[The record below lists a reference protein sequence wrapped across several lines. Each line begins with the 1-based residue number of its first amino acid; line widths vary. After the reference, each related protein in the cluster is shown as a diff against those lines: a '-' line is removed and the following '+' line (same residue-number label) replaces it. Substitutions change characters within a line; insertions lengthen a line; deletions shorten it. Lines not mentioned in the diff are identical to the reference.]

1 MAEISTKKILDGI
14 TLALRTEFP
23 KQQVFDDEIR
33 QGLHPGAFNVVLVNA
48 SQQQIVGERYRRI
61 LLFDVLYYPR
71 CGREDCLKI
80 ADRLSLL
87 LNVISLPD
95 GDLIRGSG
103 MEFEIIDGV
112 LHFYVRYTH
121 YILRTADEETMND
134 LKLIQG
140 G

>member
-14 TLALRTEFP
+14 TLALHENFP
-23 KQQVFDDEIR
+23 HQQIFDDEIP
-33 QGLHPGAFNVVLVNA
+33 QGLQPGAFNVILVTA
-48 SQQQIVGERYRRI
+48 SQQQVVGERYKRTP
-61 LLFDVLYYPR
+61 LFDVLYYPR
-71 CGREDCLKI
+71 HGREDCLGV
-80 ADRLSLL
+80 ADILSLL
-87 LNVISLPD
+87 LKIIPLPG
-95 GDLIRGSG
+95 GDLIRGTE

-121 YILRTADEETMND
+121 YVRSAPNEEKMDN

>member
-14 TLALRTEFP
+14 TRALRSEFP
-23 KQQVFDDEIR
+23 KQQIFDDEIR
-33 QGLHPGAFNVVLVNA
+33 QGLNPGAFNVILVNA

-61 LLFDVLYYPR
+61 PLFDVLYYPK
-71 CGREDCLKI
+71 CGREECLEI

-87 LNVISLPD
+87 LNVISLPE
-95 GDLIRGSG
+95 GDLIRSTGL
-103 MEFEIIDGV
+103 EFEIIDGV
-112 LHFYVRYTH
+112 LHFYVRYAH
-121 YILRTADEETMND
+121 YILRTTEEETMDD